1 MKKIQQMQALK
12 PLSNVQQELLKLYAK
27 NVADEDLLALRYIM
41 GLYFAEKAAAL
52 MDEFA
57 QQKGLSPQDLAKWAY
72 EHYRSKNR
80 A

>member
-1 MKKIQQMQALK
+1 MQAIQ

-27 NVADEDLLALRYIM
+27 NVADDDLLALRYMM
-41 GLYFAEKAAAL
+41 GLYFAEKASRL

-72 EHYRSKNR
+72 EHYRSQNCLC
-80 A
+80 